1 MGSPSNKL
9 GTSTVTGR
17 TISHS
22 CWLIKPRVT
31 HTHTAC
37 IRHYFGIYFM
47 VSDSWEMTHN
57 LPKGIPICQD

>member
-1 MGSPSNKL
+1 MGTGSPSNKL

-17 TISHS
+17 TISRS

-37 IRHYFGIYFM
+37 IRRYFGIYFN
-47 VSDSWEMTHN
+47 VPRHYTTHFSSAHE
-57 LPKGIPICQD
+57 